1 MKPVSL
7 AATVAAV
14 LAAVLFVAAPGA
26 HADEDDDLQVMI
38 DRARSGVTDL
48 ERLDE
53 RGAARD
59 ETTVLRVWLDEA
71 WRLRSEHKP
80 ESVRIVLDRC
90 DAQAEMIRHK
100 IQASKLSVQAGDK
113 EGSLKRVRDHIDKTK
128 KAIQQAMLQKAGLEA
143 RAK

>member
-1 MKPVSL
+1 M
-7 AATVAAV
+7 
-14 LAAVLFVAAPGA
+14 
-26 HADEDDDLQVMI
+26 QVVI

-71 WRLRSEHKP
+71 SAP
-80 ESVRIVLDRC
+80 AVR
-90 DAQAEMIRHK
+90 AQARVGAHRPRPLRRPGRDDPSQ